1 MSRDRQ
7 ARRSSR
13 HKLRGVSRRKPTKEP
28 KARIFVA
35 AEGRVS
41 EPLYLRDFERLH
53 GHESVQVVAL
63 RHRSSDPRS
72 VVTRVKEEKSR
83 AGRDALSG
91 RDTYWAMFDRD
102 EHVGFA
108 EAVDM
113 ARANDIGLAV
123 SIPCFELWAI
133 LHYEDWDK
141 PSHRGDDCQRR
152 LAKLCDGY
160 RRDNKR
166 FDDVEAIESNH
177 DQAVTRARNLL
188 HRRIEDDDPLGD
200 PSTTVHCLTEQIR
213 RGVEET

>member
-7 ARRSSR
+7 SRRSSR

-41 EPLYLRDFERLH
+41 EPLYLQDFARLQ
-53 GHESVQVVAL
+53 GHESVDVVAL

-83 AGRDALSG
+83 AGRDDLSG

-102 EHVGFA
+102 DHAHFD
-108 EAVDM
+108 EAVVM
-113 ARANDIGLAV
+113 AKANKIGLAV

-133 LHYEDWDK
+133 LHYQDRDK
-141 PSHRGDDCQRR
+141 PSHRDDCQRH
-152 LAKLCDGY
+152 LAELCDGY

-188 HRRIEDDDPLGD
+188 HRRIEDDDPLGN